1 MWSRL
6 FILFILIGVLAGCSN
21 RFVIRK
27 NKIDTDYQG
36 LVEYIRNNDKGFNTY
51 SIKYTGK
58 FSSDAQNLRFR
69 GLLRIVKG
77 EKIWVSIS
85 PMGIEAARILF
96 TPEKIKFINR
106 KNNTYFVS
114 NYNYFQN
121 QYNVDLN
128 FDLLENILTNRFL
141 LLPHEE
147 GDDVNKTDHG
157 LYNVNYNG
165 KDSTMQSFMINP
177 ALKKLTQVVFK
188 DLKKNATLSVEFKEF
203 VDVENH
209 TMPEQIHFNI
219 EQDRKKVDVDLNY
232 KKITVNKSFKTP
244 FRIPSK
250 YKQVWP

>member
-121 QYNVDLN
+121 Q
-128 FDLLENILTNRFL
+128 
-141 LLPHEE
+141 
-147 GDDVNKTDHG
+147 
-157 LYNVNYNG
+157 
-165 KDSTMQSFMINP
+165 
-177 ALKKLTQVVFK
+177 
-188 DLKKNATLSVEFKEF
+188 
-203 VDVENH
+203 
-209 TMPEQIHFNI
+209 
-219 EQDRKKVDVDLNY
+219 
-232 KKITVNKSFKTP
+232 
-244 FRIPSK
+244 
-250 YKQVWP
+250 